1 VELHVKNRI
10 NVSDGNVAT
19 YEKFHMMSNM
29 LVSYGAFLPASDGGG
44 DSEPPFDPEGDM
56 GDMGDPGDAG
66 DAS

>member
-1 VELHVKNRI
+1 
-10 NVSDGNVAT
+10 
-19 YEKFHMMSNM
+19 MMSNM